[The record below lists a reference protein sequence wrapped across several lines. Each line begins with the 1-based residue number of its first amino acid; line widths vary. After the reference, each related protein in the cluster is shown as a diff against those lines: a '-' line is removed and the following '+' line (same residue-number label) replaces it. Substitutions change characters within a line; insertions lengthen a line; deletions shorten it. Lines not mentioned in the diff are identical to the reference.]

1 MAVRARR
8 QQGVQSRRGRRTH
21 AGRGSY
27 PHTRRAPAPD
37 HGTRQ
42 LHHAQ
47 WLVGLRDRVH
57 SGRRNRAEMA
67 QNGGDADP
75 RRSGPR
81 SQGNRHSANVRRQDP
96 RTVLAG
102 IRAVRR
108 APDHLPRQPAV
119 VPHRRASRHARRRGN
134 GPANRRRE
142 SPHPAFRSGRLC
154 LRLLCQRPARG
165 HARRRLPAVRRRYF
179 GIYRP

>member
-1 MAVRARR
+1 
-8 QQGVQSRRGRRTH
+8 
-21 AGRGSY
+21 
-27 PHTRRAPAPD
+27 
-37 HGTRQ
+37 
-42 LHHAQ
+42 
-47 WLVGLRDRVH
+47 
-57 SGRRNRAEMA
+57 MA

-134 GPANRRRE
+134 GPADRRRE
-142 SPHPAFRSGRLC
+142 SPHPAFRSGRYVCACYVNGQLAGTHVGGYLPFDVDISAFIDPDDAFEIALC
-154 LRLLCQRPARG
+154 VYDPNDSGTQLRGKQKIEREASGTPRKAAFGRACGWRSCRK
-165 HARRRLPAVRRRYF
+165 RTCRRLR
-179 GIYRP
+179 